1 MPKVGKK
8 EFPYTVKGKAAAAT
22 ARKKQMANDKKMKSK
37 KQEGLG
43 IANEEESILGYKEPK
58 ENF

>member
-8 EFPYTVKGKAAAAT
+8 EFPYTIKGKAAAAT

-37 KQEGLG
+37 KGMQ
-43 IANEEESILGYKEPK
+43 
-58 ENF
+58 

>member
-1 MPKVGKK
+1 MLKRKQQQYQTETRKVSNMPKVGKK

-37 KQEGLG
+37 KGM
-43 IANEEESILGYKEPK
+43 
-58 ENF
+58 